1 MSSDLLGLRAPPR
14 REPPTGEGAGGDAG
28 RTAEGAGGRA
38 GRKSGRGA
46 TPPPFR
52 RRSSAGRTPP
62 RGPAPGRP
70 LLVGLSRGGAA
81 EAFAG
86 RSRRREATVIGA
98 SLTAHLLLLLALL
111 GRLIPLPDRP
121 PPPLAEE
128 EPEPLLYAFEAPP
141 EVPEAAVVPLSPPE
155 PELPTELP
163 PEPEPEPVPAAEAAP
178 PPPAAAL
185 VIPKAQIGAPTTG
198 FQNDLPFSEGDLDEF
213 FTDREAG
220 EDPEAPADRDD
231 APALLAFEPE
241 PAPEEEF
248 EIPEP
253 PAVPD
258 EPSPA
263 AEPAAAG
270 DAPDGAEDLAA
281 LLARDRLRFDSDAF
295 RERIRDPAAEVRRR
309 AAEIA
314 REKARVMAR
323 EEERERGEPTDI
335 WRFLEG
341 KRFRNPEGGLVS
353 NRNNT
358 LYYDDRGANLVPWIT
373 RLIAEVRRNWYIPYA
388 ASYQAGHVAIAI
400 SVLRSGALS
409 WLQVVIPS
417 GVPGFDNAA
426 EGALRGAQ
434 LLPLPDDYPGEDF
447 EIMLVFWYNERPY
460 DLFGS
465 PP

>member
-1 MSSDLLGLRAPPR
+1 MSSDDLLGLRAPPPR
-14 REPPTGEGAGGDAG
+14 AESPTGAD
-28 RTAEGAGGRA
+28 
-38 GRKSGRGA
+38 SGRGRGRTGRGRGGSA
-46 TPPPFR
+46 PPPFR
-52 RRSSAGRTPP
+52 RRGGSAGSS
-62 RGPAPGRP
+62 GPTLRETARRRP
-70 LLVGLSRGGAA
+70 LLVGLSQGGTA
-81 EAFAG
+81 EIFPE

-98 SLTAHLLLLLALL
+98 SLTAHLLVLLALL

-121 PPPLAEE
+121 PQPAAEE

-141 EVPEAAVVPLSPPE
+141 EAPAAEVVPLAPPPPE
-155 PELPTELP
+155 PP
-163 PEPEPEPVPAAEAAP
+163 PEPAPETTAEAEPAAP
-178 PPPAAAL
+178 PPASAL
-185 VIPKAQIGAPTTG
+185 VIPKAQIAAPSTG

-213 FTDREAG
+213 FTDAPAG
-220 EDPEAPADRDD
+220 DDPEAPADRDD
-231 APALLAFEPE
+231 EPDFALLTPE
-241 PAPEEEF
+241 EAAEDEIAPDPFVPDPPAPEESSAAAE
-248 EIPEP
+248 
-253 PAVPD
+253 D
-258 EPSPA
+258 PA
-263 AEPAAAG
+263 AGEP
-270 DAPDGAEDLAA
+270 DLAA
-281 LLARDRLRFDSDAF
+281 LLARDRLRFDRDAF
-295 RERIRDPAAEVRRR
+295 RERIRDPAAEVRRQ
-309 AAEIA
+309 AAALA

-323 EEERERGEPTDI
+323 EEERERGKPTDI

>member
-1 MSSDLLGLRAPPR
+1 MG
-14 REPPTGEGAGGDAG
+14 
-28 RTAEGAGGRA
+28 
-38 GRKSGRGA
+38 
-46 TPPPFR
+46 
-52 RRSSAGRTPP
+52 
-62 RGPAPGRP
+62 
-70 LLVGLSRGGAA
+70 
-81 EAFAG
+81 
-86 RSRRREATVIGA
+86 
-98 SLTAHLLLLLALL
+98 
-111 GRLIPLPDRP
+111 
-121 PPPLAEE
+121 
-128 EPEPLLYAFEAPP
+128 
-141 EVPEAAVVPLSPPE
+141 
-155 PELPTELP
+155 
-163 PEPEPEPVPAAEAAP
+163 
-178 PPPAAAL
+178 
-185 VIPKAQIGAPTTG
+185 
-198 FQNDLPFSEGDLDEF
+198 
-213 FTDREAG
+213 
-220 EDPEAPADRDD
+220 DRDD

-258 EPSPA
+258 EPSPP

>member
-1 MSSDLLGLRAPPR
+1 MSSDDLLRLRAPPPGR
-14 REPPTGEGAGGDAG
+14 DAPGGDRPAGRDAG
-28 RTAEGAGGRA
+28 RRA
-38 GRKSGRGA
+38 GRKAGRGA

-52 RRSSAGRTPP
+52 RRSAAAGPPPP
-62 RGPAPGRP
+62 RGASPGRP
-70 LLVGLSRGGAA
+70 LLVGLSGGGAA
-81 EAFAG
+81 EAFPE

-141 EVPEAAVVPLSPPE
+141 EVPAAAEVLPLSPPPE
-155 PELPTELP
+155 PP
-163 PEPEPEPVPAAEAAP
+163 PEAEPVPAAEAAP
-178 PPPAAAL
+178 PPPAPAL
-185 VIPKAQIGAPTTG
+185 VIPKAQIGAPATG
-198 FQNDLPFSEGDLDEF
+198 FQNDLPFSDGDLDEF
-213 FTDREAG
+213 FTDRESG
-220 EDPEAPADRDD
+220 DDPEAPADPEDAPDLTLFDPEREAE
-231 APALLAFEPE
+231 APALP
-241 PAPEEEF
+241 
-248 EIPEP
+248 
-253 PAVPD
+253 
-258 EPSPA
+258 
-263 AEPAAAG
+263 EPAAARDEPPAAAEPPPLDEPAAGG
-270 DAPDGAEDLAA
+270 DSPPGEDDLAA
-281 LLARDRLRFDSDAF
+281 LIAREDRLRFDSDAF

-323 EEERERGEPTDI
+323 EEERERGAPTDI

-388 ASYQAGHVAIAI
+388 ASFQAGHVAIAI

-465 PP
+465 SP

>member
-1 MSSDLLGLRAPPR
+1 MSSDLLGLRAPPPPD
-14 REPPTGEGAGGDAG
+14 RESPTGGGAGGAG
-28 RTAEGAGGRA
+28 RGAAEGAGRRA
-38 GRKSGRGA
+38 GGRSGRRA

-52 RRSSAGRTPP
+52 RRSSAVRGTPP
-62 RGPAPGRP
+62 RGVSPGPP

-81 EAFAG
+81 EAFPE

-98 SLTAHLLLLLALL
+98 SFTAHLLLLLALL

-121 PPPLAEE
+121 PQPLAEE

-141 EVPEAAVVPLSPPE
+141 EVPEAEVVPLSPLPPE
-155 PELPTELP
+155 PP
-163 PEPEPEPVPAAEAAP
+163 PEPEPEPAPAAEAAP

-185 VIPKAQIGAPTTG
+185 VIPKAQIGAPSTG
-198 FQNDLPFSEGDLDEF
+198 FQNDLPFSDGDLDEF

-220 EDPEAPADRDD
+220 EDPEAPLAERDD
-231 APALLAFEPE
+231 PPDLTAFEPE

-248 EIPEP
+248 ALPEP
-253 PAVPD
+253 PAAPD
-258 EPSPA
+258 EPPPADEPPA
-263 AEPAAAG
+263 A
-270 DAPDGAEDLAA
+270 DAPVGEDDLAA
-281 LLARDRLRFDSDAF
+281 LIARDRLRFDSDAF

-309 AAEIA
+309 AAAIA

>member
-1 MSSDLLGLRAPPR
+1 MSSDLLGLRAPPPR
-14 REPPTGEGAGGDAG
+14 GRESPTTG
-28 RTAEGAGGRA
+28 RTAAGVGKRTGGRA
-38 GRKSGRGA
+38 GRKAGRGA

-52 RRSSAGRTPP
+52 RRSSAAGTPP
-62 RGPAPGRP
+62 RGAAPGRP

-81 EAFAG
+81 EAFPE

-98 SLTAHLLLLLALL
+98 SFTAHLLLLLALL

-141 EVPEAAVVPLSPPE
+141 EVPAAAEVLPLAPLPE
-155 PELPTELP
+155 PP
-163 PEPEPEPVPAAEAAP
+163 PEPEPAPAAEAAP
-178 PPPAAAL
+178 PPPAPGL
-185 VIPKAQIGAPTTG
+185 VIPKAQIGAPSTG
-198 FQNDLPFSEGDLDEF
+198 FQNDLPFSDGDLDEF
-213 FTDREAG
+213 FTDRESG
-220 EDPEAPADRDD
+220 DDPEAPPDPED
-231 APALLAFEPE
+231 APDLTLFEPE
-241 PAPEEEF
+241 PEAEAPAL
-248 EIPEP
+248 P
-253 PAVPD
+253 
-258 EPSPA
+258 
-263 AEPAAAG
+263 EPAAARDEPPPLDEPASGG
-270 DAPDGAEDLAA
+270 DSSPGEDDLAA
-281 LLARDRLRFDSDAF
+281 LIAREDRLRFDSDAF

-309 AAEIA
+309 AAALA

-323 EEERERGEPTDI
+323 EEERERGAPTDI

-388 ASYQAGHVAIAI
+388 ASFQAGHVAIAI